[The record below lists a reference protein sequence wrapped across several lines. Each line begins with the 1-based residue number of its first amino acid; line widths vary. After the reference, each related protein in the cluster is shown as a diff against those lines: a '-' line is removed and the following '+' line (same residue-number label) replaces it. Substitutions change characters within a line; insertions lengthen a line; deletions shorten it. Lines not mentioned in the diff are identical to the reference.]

1 MFPQLKVLPK
11 IYSLGKESKKI
22 SIDINSSHYQQL
34 FNMLKVTSGLRMRVC
49 GTVPLP
55 LLVNNYRRSC
65 RSCRSRAT
73 SEPLANRFLAPVL
86 TEEAVPLYCLLLPPG
101 WKLLCYILVLVCRFT
116 TLRWIWIILENID
129 AFWKGFNT
137 IIHHFTYFHPKI
149 GCELKI
155 V

>member
-1 MFPQLKVLPK
+1 MKMFPQLEVLPK

-49 GTVPLP
+49 GTVLLP

-101 WKLLCYILVLVCRFT
+101 
-116 TLRWIWIILENID
+116 
-129 AFWKGFNT
+129 
-137 IIHHFTYFHPKI
+137 
-149 GCELKI
+149 
-155 V
+155 